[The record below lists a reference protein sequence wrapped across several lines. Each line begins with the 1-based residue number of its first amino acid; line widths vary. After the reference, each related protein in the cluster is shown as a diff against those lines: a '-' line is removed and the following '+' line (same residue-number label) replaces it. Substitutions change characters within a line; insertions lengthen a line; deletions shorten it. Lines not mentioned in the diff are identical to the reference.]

1 MTLFYFSL
9 QVTVSDNG
17 TPSLSST
24 TRVVVSVSDVNDVAP
39 QFTERSYRVR
49 IPDMPPGTYDI
60 PLYRVLAFDDDV
72 GPNADID
79 YSIKTGRGNGRF
91 KINPKTGV
99 ITSQKDFEAGT
110 QYDLTVSFNTKYF
123 QEIFRH

>member
-1 MTLFYFSL
+1 M
-9 QVTVSDNG
+9 TVSDNG

-49 IPDMPPGTYDI
+49 IPEMPPGTYDI

-99 ITSQKDFEAGT
+99 ITSQKDFEAGM
-110 QYDLTVSFNTKYF
+110 QYDLTVSVNTKCF
-123 QEIFRH
+123 DHKS

>member
-1 MTLFYFSL
+1 M
-9 QVTVSDNG
+9 
-17 TPSLSST
+17 
-24 TRVVVSVSDVNDVAP
+24 SVSDVNDNSP
-39 QFTERSYRVR
+39 HFTERSYRVR
-49 IPDMPPGTYDI
+49 IPEMPPGTYDI
-60 PLYRVLAFDDDV
+60 PLYRVLAADKDE

-110 QYDLTVSFNTKYF
+110 SYDLTVRFF
-123 QEIFRH
+123 

>member
-1 MTLFYFSL
+1 M
-9 QVTVSDNG
+9 
-17 TPSLSST
+17 
-24 TRVVVSVSDVNDVAP
+24 SVSDVNDVVP

-99 ITSQKDFEAGT
+99 ITSQKDFESGM
-110 QYDLTVSFNTKYF
+110 QYDLTVSMCISILTKLVSLQLTLLRNFTSVVTETAFEYSAV
-123 QEIFRH
+123 ERIN